1 MIIDVAM
8 TGVDGQSRSSDEATE
23 RPLQVRCDQKMAKY
37 GWIAEQSNLRF
48 VPAAFPHTG
57 QIHGEFRAFAKEQI
71 KQKLVAFEGDAKAS
85 KTRSVMKW
93 WSKCISVVIAKTA
106 SRNVAFKVAKMREA
120 IMEDQDEFLMRN
132 SGHTE
137 VGLEANNAALLEDVA
152 QNADLYIANQDVNT
166 QT

>member
-1 MIIDVAM
+1 
-8 TGVDGQSRSSDEATE
+8 
-23 RPLQVRCDQKMAKY
+23 MAKY
-37 GWIAEQSNLRF
+37 GRIAQQSSLRF
-48 VPAAFPHTG
+48 APAVFSPTG
-57 QIHGEFRAFAKEQI
+57 QTHGELRVFVKEQI

-93 WSKCISVVIAKTA
+93 WSKCISMAIAKTA

-132 SGHTE
+132 TGHTE
-137 VGLEANNAALLEDVA
+137 VDLEANNAALLEDVA